1 MAGGWP
7 ELEPSGSVNAL
18 LGVRSEVG
26 AERLLA
32 VMITCDAAST
42 RRRRGYRMRRYLFTA
57 LMLACVLMLAIA
69 RPAAASGGGA
79 TSGGFRIN
87 VTGGLVVGPGET
99 VSGPAVSIDG
109 PAVVAGEVKNDVFV
123 GRGNL
128 TVTGHV
134 TGDVL
139 VLDGNAT
146 ITGRVDGDITVVSGR
161 ATIRAGANVHGDVAS
176 SKQPIAAANTVHGL
190 VKTLNLSTIFTGF
203 LVTLLALLWV
213 AVTISS
219 AILGLFFVAL
229 FPRASEA
236 TVAAGRRFG
245 VSLLTGLLVGVL
257 APIVGVGAIVT
268 VLGIPLGLAVIG
280 TVMVLAPLGYVA
292 TAVIVGRL
300 MIRGPRTGARLG
312 GFFAGF
318 GILRFAALVPG
329 LGFVVGLLAAVY
341 GIGALTVAGWRAA
354 HGAPAGSTPASVPPM
369 DAARAPATA
378 TMPSPTAREAQADQ
392 LPVAAVVPAPRGGT
406 TKATGRRKTAV
417 GTKARATPRASRR
430 APTKKP
436 AGKKRPVRATKAPP
450 SRRAPAKRSAVK
462 KPAVKKKAVKATKA
476 APSRR
481 APAKRS
487 AVKKPAVKK
496 KAVKARKA

>member
-1 MAGGWP
+1 
-7 ELEPSGSVNAL
+7 
-18 LGVRSEVG
+18 
-26 AERLLA
+26 
-32 VMITCDAAST
+32 
-42 RRRRGYRMRRYLFTA
+42 MRRYLLTA
-57 LMLACVLMLAIA
+57 LMLACVLTLAIA
-69 RPAAASGGGA
+69 SPAAASGGGS
-79 TSGGFRIN
+79 TSGGSRIN

-146 ITGRVDGDITVVSGR
+146 IAGRVDGDITVVSGR
-161 ATIRAGANVHGDVAS
+161 ATIRPGGNVHGDVAS
-176 SKQPIAAANTVHGL
+176 GKQPIAAANTVHGH
-190 VKTLNLSTIFTGF
+190 VKTLNLSSIFTGF
-203 LVTLLALLWV
+203 VVTLLALLWV
-213 AVTISS
+213 AVTLSS

-268 VLGIPLGLAVIG
+268 VLGIPLGLAVLG
-280 TVMVLAPLGYVA
+280 TVTVLAPLGYVA
-292 TAVIVGRL
+292 TAVIFGRL
-300 MIRGPRTGARLG
+300 MIRGPGTGARLG
-312 GFFAGF
+312 AFFAGF

-354 HGAPAGSTPASVPPM
+354 RGAPAGSTPASVPPEG
-369 DAARAPATA
+369 ARAPAAA
-378 TMPSPTAREAQADQ
+378 TMLSPTAREAQAEQ
-392 LPVAAVVPAPRGGT
+392 ISVAAVVPEPRGVGT
-406 TKATGRRKTAV
+406 PTARRKRKTAV
-417 GTKARATPRASRR
+417 GTKA
-430 APTKKP
+430 AP
-436 AGKKRPVRATKAPP
+436 A
-450 SRRAPAKRSAVK
+450 RRAPAKRSAAKKPAAKKKAVKATKAAPARRAPAKRSAAK

-476 APSRR
+476 
-481 APAKRS
+481 
-487 AVKKPAVKK
+487 
-496 KAVKARKA
+496 